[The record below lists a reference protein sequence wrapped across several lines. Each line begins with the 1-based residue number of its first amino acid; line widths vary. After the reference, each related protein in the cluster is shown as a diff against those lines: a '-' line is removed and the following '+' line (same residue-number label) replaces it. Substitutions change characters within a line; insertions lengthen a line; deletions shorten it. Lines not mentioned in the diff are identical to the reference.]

1 MNYVKVL
8 EGEIDLEYKWNPG
21 STIGK
26 FLTNLRDKK
35 EITAVRCDV
44 TSRVYLPPQGWSPYG
59 NKKMDKF
66 STVSS
71 NPKFFTGTIV
81 YKAPWNIPDGI
92 EVPYMLAA
100 LQFLGADTEL
110 LHIVVASEEK
120 LKSLKAG
127 DELKPVWKEDRIG
140 TIRDIQYFEPV

>member
-1 MNYVKVL
+1 
-8 EGEIDLEYKWNPG
+8 
-21 STIGK
+21 
-26 FLTNLRDKK
+26 
-35 EITAVRCDV
+35 
-44 TSRVYLPPQGWSPYG
+44 
-59 NKKMDKF
+59 MDKF

-81 YKAPWNIPDGI
+81 YKAPWNKPDGI

>member
-1 MNYVKVL
+1 MNNLKVL
-8 EGEIDLEYKWNPG
+8 EGEIDLIYKWNPG

-26 FLTNLRDKK
+26 FLINLRDNK
-35 EITAVRCDV
+35 EISAVRCSV

-66 STVSS
+66 STLES
-71 NPKFFTGTIV
+71 NPILLTGTIV
-81 YKAPWNIPDGI
+81 YKAPWNKPDGI

-100 LQFLGADTEL
+100 LQFLRADTEL
-110 LHIVVASEEK
+110 LHIVVASEER
-120 LKSLKAG
+120 LKSLKTG

-140 TIRDIQYFEPV
+140 TIRDINYFEPV

>member
-1 MNYVKVL
+1 MNNLKVL
-8 EGEIDLEYKWNPG
+8 EGEIDLIYKWNPG

-26 FLTNLRDKK
+26 FLINLRDNK
-35 EITAVRCDV
+35 EISAVRCSV

-66 STVSS
+66 STLES
-71 NPKFFTGTIV
+71 NPILLTGTIV
-81 YKAPWNIPDGI
+81 YKAPWNKPDGI

-100 LQFLGADTEL
+100 LQFLRADTEL
-110 LHIVVASEEK
+110 LHIVVASEER
-120 LKSLKAG
+120 LKSLKMG

-140 TIRDIQYFEPV
+140 TIRDINYFEPV

>member
-35 EITAVRCDV
+35 EITAIRCDV
-44 TSRVYLPPQGWSPYG
+44 TSRVYLPPQGWSPYR

-81 YKAPWNIPDGI
+81 YEAPWNIPDGI